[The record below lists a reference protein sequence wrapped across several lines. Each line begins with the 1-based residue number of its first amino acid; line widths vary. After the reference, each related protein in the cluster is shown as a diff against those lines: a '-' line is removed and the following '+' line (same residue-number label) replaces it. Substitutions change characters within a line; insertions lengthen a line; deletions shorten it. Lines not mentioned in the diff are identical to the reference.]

1 MNMPTIVTSHGN
13 IVIELLEE
21 AAPVSCR
28 NFRQYLEDGFFTDT
42 VFHRVIR
49 NFMIQGGGMTADMT
63 RKKTREAIRNEA
75 ANGEKN
81 LRGTLAMARTG
92 EVDSAT
98 SQFFI
103 NLRDNA
109 FLDHG
114 GRDYGYAVFA
124 RVTEGMDVV
133 DKIAGVETGS
143 KGGHQD
149 VPIEPV
155 TILEVRDDEQTK

>member
-1 MNMPTIVTSHGN
+1 MPTIVTSHGD
-13 IVIELLEE
+13 IVIELLED
-21 AAPVSCR
+21 AAPLSCA
-28 NFRQYLEDGFFTDT
+28 NFRQYVEEGFFADT

-49 NFMIQGGGMTADMT
+49 NFMIQGGGMTSDMKA
-63 RKKTREAIRNEA
+63 KKTREPIKNEA

-81 LRGTLAMARTG
+81 VRGTLAMARTNV
-92 EVDSAT
+92 VDSAT

-103 NLRDNA
+103 NLRDNP

-124 RVTEGMDVV
+124 RVTSGMDVV
-133 DKIAGVETGS
+133 DKIAGVATGN

-149 VPIEPV
+149 VPVEPV
-155 TILEVRDDEQTK
+155 TILEVRGE

>member
-1 MNMPTIVTSHGN
+1 MPTIVTNHGD
-13 IVIELLEE
+13 IVIELLED
-21 AAPVSCR
+21 AAPLSCA
-28 NFRQYLEDGFFTDT
+28 NFRQYVEDGFFTDT

-49 NFMIQGGGMTADMT
+49 NFMIQGGGMTSDLKAKT
-63 RKKTREAIRNEA
+63 TREPIKNEA

-81 LRGTLAMARTG
+81 LRGTLAMARTSD
-92 EVDSAT
+92 VDSAT

-103 NLRDNA
+103 NLRDNP

-124 RVTEGMDVV
+124 RVKAGMDVV
-133 DKIAGVETGS
+133 DMIAGVATGS

-149 VPIEPV
+149 VPLEPV
-155 TILEVRDDEQTK
+155 TILEMRND

>member
-1 MNMPTIVTSHGN
+1 MPTIVTNHGD
-13 IVIELLEE
+13 ITIELLEDK
-21 AAPVSCR
+21 APLSCA
-28 NFRQYLEDGFFTDT
+28 NFRQYMADGFFADT

-49 NFMIQGGGMTADMT
+49 NFMIQGGGMTADMQ
-63 RKKTREAIRNEA
+63 KKATNKPIKNEA

-81 LRGTLAMARTG
+81 LRGTLAMARTN

-103 NLRDNA
+103 NLRDNP

-124 RVTEGMDVV
+124 RVTGGMDVV
-133 DKIAGVETGS
+133 DKIAGVATGN

-149 VPIEPV
+149 VPLEPV
-155 TILEVRDDEQTK
+155 TIMEVRAD